1 MVLYIRMLLITV
13 ADPEK
18 EGTGATKLKD
28 NNCNIIVKSTLLG
41 GSGGMLPQENCE
53 FQAF

>member
-1 MVLYIRMLLITV
+1 MVLYMHTLLITV

-28 NNCNIIVKSTLLG
+28 NNYSVKSTLLG
-41 GSGGMLPQENCE
+41 GSGSMLPQENFE
-53 FQAF
+53 FQVF